1 MKNKLKF
8 SLILLVSTFLGA
20 LGQLF
25 FKMGVENYGV
35 VLLAYELV
43 GLAFY
48 LLSTVIY
55 FYVLSRVQLSWA
67 YGFTG
72 LSYIF
77 ASIMAFYLLAENIP
91 LLRWIGIAAIAAG
104 TFLVGMS

>member
-35 VLLAYELV
+35 VLLA
-43 GLAFY
+43 
-48 LLSTVIY
+48 TVIY